1 MQVFDTVSGLRTFLA
16 AHRAAGKRIGLVPTM
31 GYLHAGHMSLVQ
43 AARRECDVVVMSIF
57 INPKQ
62 FGPQEDFATYPRD
75 MEGDLR
81 QAHEA
86 GVDAIFAPSVEEMY
100 PPGFRTEVAVHELA
114 APLCGA
120 SRPGHFN
127 GVTTVVAKL
136 FNIVGPD
143 RAYFGQKDY
152 QQVTVLR
159 KMATDLCMPLEV
171 ITCPTVREP
180 DGLAMSSRNAY
191 LNPAERQAALV
202 LSRALRLAEER
213 LAQGERQGVRLTAML
228 RDCIAKEPL
237 ARIDYV
243 AVCDPQTLWEVE
255 QLSGTVLVALAVYIG
270 KTRLIDNA
278 LLQAENQTDEE
289 RRCLVQTCSS
299 ADNGGGGGGS
309 A

>member
-1 MQVFDTVSGLRTFLA
+1 MQVFDTVSGLRAFLA

-31 GYLHAGHMSLVQ
+31 GYLHAGHLSLVH

-57 INPKQ
+57 VNPKQ

-81 QAHEA
+81 QAREA
-86 GVDAIFAPSVEEMY
+86 GVDAVFAPSVEEMY
-100 PPGFRTEVAVHELA
+100 PPDFLTEVIVHELT

-171 ITCPTVREP
+171 ITCPIVREP

-191 LNPAERQAALV
+191 LNPTERQAALV
-202 LSRALRLAEER
+202 LARALRLAEER
-213 LAQGERQGVRLTAML
+213 LAQGERQGARLTATL

-243 AVCDPQTLWEVE
+243 AVCDPQTLREVE
-255 QLSGTVLVALAVYIG
+255 QISDTVLVALAVYIG
-270 KTRLIDNA
+270 KTRLIDNV
-278 LLQAENQTDEE
+278 LLHAED
-289 RRCLVQTCSS
+289 S
-299 ADNGGGGGGS
+299 ADGDTR
-309 A
+309 AC

>member
-1 MQVFDTVSGLRTFLA
+1 MQVFDTVSGLREFLA
-16 AHRAAGKRIGLVPTM
+16 AHRAASKRIGLVPTM
-31 GYLHAGHMSLVQ
+31 GYLHAGHLSLVH

-57 INPKQ
+57 VNPKQ

-75 MEGDLR
+75 MEGDLH
-81 QAHEA
+81 QACEA
-86 GVDAIFAPSVEEMY
+86 GVDAVFAPSVQEMY
-100 PPGFRTEVAVHELA
+100 PPGFLTEVAVHELTA
-114 APLCGA
+114 SLCGA

-159 KMATDLCMPLEV
+159 QMATDLCMPLEV

-213 LAQGERQGVRLTAML
+213 LAQGERQGARLTATL
-228 RDCIAKEPL
+228 RDCIVKEPL

-243 AVCDPQTLWEVE
+243 AVCDPDTLREVA
-255 QLSGTVLVALAVYIG
+255 QISDPVLVALAVYIG

-278 LLQAENQTDEE
+278 LLHAEN
-289 RRCLVQTCSS
+289 
-299 ADNGGGGGGS
+299 
-309 A
+309 

>member
-1 MQVFDTVSGLRTFLA
+1 MQIFDTVSGLRTFLA
-16 AHRAAGKRIGLVPTM
+16 AHRTAGRRIGLVPTM
-31 GYLHAGHMSLVQ
+31 GYLHAGHISLVH

-57 INPKQ
+57 VNPKQ
-62 FGPQEDFATYPRD
+62 FGPQEDFTTYPRD
-75 MEGDLR
+75 LEGDLR

-86 GVDAIFAPSVEEMY
+86 GVDAVFTPSVEEIY
-100 PPGFRTEVAVHELA
+100 PPGFLTEVAVHELTA
-114 APLCGA
+114 TLCGA

-136 FNIVGPD
+136 FHIAGPD

-159 KMATDLCMPLEV
+159 KMATDLCMSLEV
-171 ITCPTVREP
+171 ITCPTIREP

-202 LSRALRLAEER
+202 LSRALHLAEER
-213 LAQGERQGVRLTAML
+213 LAQGERQGVRLTATL
-228 RDCIAKEPL
+228 RECIAQEPL

-243 AVCDPQTLWEVE
+243 AVCDPETLQEVE
-255 QLSGTVLVALAVYIG
+255 QLSGNVLVALAVYIG

-278 LLQAENQTDEE
+278 LF
-289 RRCLVQTCSS
+289 RV
-299 ADNGGGGGGS
+299 GG
-309 A
+309 

>member
-1 MQVFDTVSGLRTFLA
+1 MQVFDTVSALRKFLA
-16 AHRAAGKRIGLVPTM
+16 THRAASKRIGLVPTM
-31 GYLHAGHMSLVQ
+31 GYLHAGHISLVH
-43 AARRECDVVVMSIF
+43 AARQECDLVVMSIF
-57 INPKQ
+57 VNPKQ

-86 GVDAIFAPSVEEMY
+86 GVDVVFAPVVEEMY
-100 PPGFRTEVAVHELA
+100 PPGFLTEVSVRELT

-152 QQVTVLR
+152 QQVLVIR
-159 KMATDLCMPLEV
+159 KMATDLHMPLEV

-191 LNPAERQAALV
+191 LSPAERQAALV
-202 LSRALRLAEER
+202 LWRALRLAEEH
-213 LAQGERQGVRLTAML
+213 LAQGERQGARLAATL
-228 RDCIAKEPL
+228 RDFIAQEPL

-243 AVCDPQTLWEVE
+243 AVCDPNTLREVE

-278 LLQAENQTDEE
+278 ILRIGD
-289 RRCLVQTCSS
+289 
-299 ADNGGGGGGS
+299 
-309 A
+309 

>member
-1 MQVFDTVSGLRTFLA
+1 MQIFDTVSGLRAFLA
-16 AHRAAGKRIGLVPTM
+16 AHRAAGRRIGLVPTM
-31 GYLHAGHMSLVQ
+31 GYLHAGHLSLVH
-43 AARRECDVVVMSIF
+43 AARHACDVVVLSIF
-57 INPKQ
+57 VNPKQ

-81 QAHEA
+81 QARAA
-86 GVDAIFAPSVEEMY
+86 GVDAVFTPSVEEMY
-100 PPGFRTEVAVHELA
+100 PPRFLTEVAVHELTD
-114 APLCGA
+114 PLCGA

-202 LSRALRLAEER
+202 LSRVLHLAEAC
-213 LAQGERQGVRLTAML
+213 LAQGERQGARLTAML

-243 AVCDPQTLWEVE
+243 AVCNPDTLQEVE
-255 QLSGTVLVALAVYIG
+255 QVAGNVLVVLAVYIG

-278 LLQAENQTDEE
+278 LF
-289 RRCLVQTCSS
+289 RV
-299 ADNGGGGGGS
+299 GG
-309 A
+309 

>member
-1 MQVFDTVSGLRTFLA
+1 MQVFDTVSGLRAFLA
-16 AHRAAGKRIGLVPTM
+16 VQRAAGKRIGLVPTM

-43 AARRECDVVVMSIF
+43 AARRECDMVVMSIF
-57 INPKQ
+57 VNPKQ

-81 QAHEA
+81 QAREA
-86 GVDAIFAPSVEEMY
+86 RVDAVFTPAVEEIY
-100 PPGFRTEVAVHELA
+100 PPGFLTEVVVHELTT
-114 APLCGA
+114 PLCGA

-136 FNIVGPD
+136 FNIVGPY

-191 LNPAERQAALV
+191 LNRAERQAALV
-202 LSRALRLAEER
+202 LWRSLHLAEEH
-213 LAQGERQGVRLTAML
+213 LAQGERQGTRLTATL

-243 AVCDPQTLWEVE
+243 AVCDPQTLREVE

-278 LLQAENQTDEE
+278 LLQAEN
-289 RRCLVQTCSS
+289 
-299 ADNGGGGGGS
+299 
-309 A
+309 

>member
-1 MQVFDTVSGLRTFLA
+1 MQVFDTVSGLRKFLA

-31 GYLHAGHMSLVQ
+31 GYLHAGHLSLVH
-43 AARRECDVVVMSIF
+43 AARRECDMVVMSIF
-57 INPKQ
+57 VNPKQ
-62 FGPQEDFATYPRD
+62 FGPQEDFTTYPRD
-75 MEGDLR
+75 MEGDLG
-81 QAHEA
+81 QAREA
-86 GVDAIFAPSVEEMY
+86 GVDAVFAPFVEEMY
-100 PPGFRTEVAVHELA
+100 PPDFLTEVTVHELTS
-114 APLCGA
+114 PLCGA

-136 FNIVGPD
+136 FNIVGPN

-171 ITCPTVREP
+171 IICPIVREP

-213 LAQGERQGVRLTAML
+213 LAQGERQGARLTATL

-243 AVCDPQTLWEVE
+243 AVCDPQTLREVA
-255 QLSGTVLVALAVYIG
+255 QIAGTVLVALAVYIG

-278 LLQAENQTDEE
+278 IFQAEN
-289 RRCLVQTCSS
+289 
-299 ADNGGGGGGS
+299 
-309 A
+309 

>member
-1 MQVFDTVSGLRTFLA
+1 MQIFDTVSGLRAFLA
-16 AHRAAGKRIGLVPTM
+16 AQRSAGKRIGLVPTM
-31 GYLHAGHMSLVQ
+31 GYLHAGHLSLVY
-43 AARRECDVVVMSIF
+43 AARRECDVVVLSIF
-57 INPKQ
+57 VNPKQ
-62 FGPQEDFATYPRD
+62 FGPREDFATYPRD

-81 QAHEA
+81 QARAA
-86 GVDAIFAPSVEEMY
+86 GVDVVFTPAVEEMY
-100 PPGFRTEVAVHELA
+100 PPGFLTEVIVHELT

-136 FNIVGPD
+136 LNIVGPQ

-159 KMATDLCMPLEV
+159 KMAVDLCMPLEV

-202 LSRALRLAEER
+202 LSRALHLAEEC
-213 LAQGERQGVRLTAML
+213 LAQGERQGARLTTTL
-228 RDCIAKEPL
+228 RACIAQEPL

-243 AVCDPQTLWEVE
+243 AVCDPQTLREVE
-255 QLSGTVLVALAVYIG
+255 QISGPILVALAVYIG

-278 LLQAENQTDEE
+278 VL
-289 RRCLVQTCSS
+289 RI
-299 ADNGGGGGGS
+299 GG
-309 A
+309 

>member
-1 MQVFDTVSGLRTFLA
+1 
-16 AHRAAGKRIGLVPTM
+16 
-31 GYLHAGHMSLVQ
+31 
-43 AARRECDVVVMSIF
+43 
-57 INPKQ
+57 
-62 FGPQEDFATYPRD
+62 
-75 MEGDLR
+75 
-81 QAHEA
+81 
-86 GVDAIFAPSVEEMY
+86 MY
-100 PPGFRTEVAVHELA
+100 PPGFLTEVTVHELT

-171 ITCPTVREP
+171 VTCPTVRDP

-191 LNPAERQAALV
+191 LNPAERRAALV
-202 LSRALRLAEER
+202 LSCALHLAEER
-213 LAQGERQGVRLTAML
+213 LAQGERQGARLTAAL
-228 RDCIAKEPL
+228 HDCIAKEPL
-237 ARIDYV
+237 VRIDYV
-243 AVCDPQTLWEVE
+243 AVCDPDTLQEVG

-278 LLQAENQTDEE
+278 LLHAEN
-289 RRCLVQTCSS
+289 
-299 ADNGGGGGGS
+299 
-309 A
+309 

>member
-1 MQVFDTVSGLRTFLA
+1 MQVFDTVSGLRKFLA

-31 GYLHAGHMSLVQ
+31 GYLHAGHLSLVQ

-57 INPKQ
+57 VNPKQ

-81 QAHEA
+81 QAREA
-86 GVDAIFAPSVEEMY
+86 GVDAVFAPTVEEMY
-100 PPGFRTEVAVHELA
+100 PPGFLTEVTVHELT

-191 LNPAERQAALV
+191 LIPAERQAALV
-202 LSRALRLAEER
+202 LSRALRLAEEC
-213 LAQGERQGVRLTAML
+213 LAQGERQGARLTAML
-228 RDCIAKEPL
+228 HDCVTKEPL

-243 AVCDPQTLWEVE
+243 AVCDPQTLREVE
-255 QLSGTVLVALAVYIG
+255 QITGTVLVALAVYIG

-278 LLQAENQTDEE
+278 VLRVGD
-289 RRCLVQTCSS
+289 
-299 ADNGGGGGGS
+299 
-309 A
+309 

>member
-1 MQVFDTVSGLRTFLA
+1 MQVFDTVSALRQFLA
-16 AHRAAGKRIGLVPTM
+16 AHRAASKRIGLVPTM
-31 GYLHAGHMSLVQ
+31 GYLHAGHISLVRT
-43 AARRECDVVVMSIF
+43 ARQECDVVVMSIF
-57 INPKQ
+57 VNPKQ

-75 MEGDLR
+75 MEGDLC
-81 QAHEA
+81 QAREA
-86 GVDAIFAPSVEEMY
+86 GVDAVFAPAVEEMY
-100 PPGFRTEVAVHELA
+100 PPGFLTEVSVRELT
-114 APLCGA
+114 APLCGT

-152 QQVTVLR
+152 QQVTVIR
-159 KMATDLCMPLEV
+159 KMVTDLHMPLEV

-202 LSRALRLAEER
+202 LWRALRLAEER
-213 LAQGERQGVRLTAML
+213 LAQGERQGTRLATTL
-228 RDCIAKEPL
+228 RDLIAQEPL

-243 AVCDPQTLWEVE
+243 AVADPDTLWEVE
-255 QLSGTVLVALAVYIG
+255 RLAGRVLVALAVYIG

-278 LLQAENQTDEE
+278 IFCVGD
-289 RRCLVQTCSS
+289 
-299 ADNGGGGGGS
+299 
-309 A
+309 

>member
-1 MQVFDTVSGLRTFLA
+1 MQVCDTVSALRRFLA
-16 AHRAAGKRIGLVPTM
+16 VHRAAGRRIGLVPTM
-31 GYLHAGHMSLVQ
+31 GYLHAGHMSLVH

-57 INPKQ
+57 VNPKQ
-62 FGPQEDFATYPRD
+62 FGPQEDLATYPRD
-75 MEGDLR
+75 LEGDLR
-81 QAHEA
+81 QARAA
-86 GVDAIFAPSVEEMY
+86 GVDAVFAPAVEEMY
-100 PPGFRTEVAVHELA
+100 PAGFLTEVVVHELT

-152 QQVTVLR
+152 QQVTVIR
-159 KMATDLCMPLEV
+159 RMVADLNMPLEV
-171 ITCPTVREP
+171 VTCPTIREP

-202 LSRALRLAEER
+202 LWRALRLAEER
-213 LAQGERQGVRLTAML
+213 LAQGERQGPRLAATL
-228 RDCIAKEPL
+228 RDLIAREPL

-243 AVCDPQTLWEVE
+243 AVADPATLRNVE
-255 QLSGTVLVALAVYIG
+255 QLSGAVLVALAVYIG

-278 LLQAENQTDEE
+278 ILQVGD
-289 RRCLVQTCSS
+289 
-299 ADNGGGGGGS
+299 
-309 A
+309 

>member
-1 MQVFDTVSGLRTFLA
+1 MQIFDTVSGLREFLA
-16 AHRAAGKRIGLVPTM
+16 AHRAAAKRIGLVPTM
-31 GYLHAGHMSLVQ
+31 GYLHTGHLSLVHT
-43 AARRECDVVVMSIF
+43 ARRECDVVVMSIF
-57 INPKQ
+57 VNPKQ

-81 QAHEA
+81 QAREA
-86 GVDAIFAPSVEEMY
+86 GVDAIFTPTVEEMY
-100 PPGFRTEVAVHELA
+100 PHGFLTEVTVHELTT
-114 APLCGA
+114 PLCGA

-202 LSRALRLAEER
+202 LSRALHLAEER
-213 LAQGERQGVRLTAML
+213 LARGERQSACLTAML
-228 RDCIAKEPL
+228 RDCITKEPL
-237 ARIDYV
+237 ACIDYV
-243 AVCDPQTLWEVE
+243 VVCDPQTLREVE

-278 LLQAENQTDEE
+278 VL
-289 RRCLVQTCSS
+289 RV
-299 ADNGGGGGGS
+299 GG
-309 A
+309 

>member
-1 MQVFDTVSGLRTFLA
+1 MQICDTVSGLRKFLA

-57 INPKQ
+57 VNPKQ

-75 MEGDLR
+75 MEGDLG
-81 QAHEA
+81 QAREA
-86 GVDAIFAPSVEEMY
+86 GVDVVFAPSVAEMY
-100 PPGFRTEVAVHELA
+100 PPGFLTEVAVHELT

-159 KMATDLCMPLEV
+159 KMAADLCMPLEV

-202 LSRALRLAEER
+202 LSRTLRLAEER
-213 LAQGERQGVRLTAML
+213 LVQGERQGARLTAML
-228 RDCIAKEPL
+228 HDCVAKEPL

-243 AVCDPQTLWEVE
+243 AVCDPQTLREVE

-278 LLQAENQTDEE
+278 VLRVGD
-289 RRCLVQTCSS
+289 
-299 ADNGGGGGGS
+299 
-309 A
+309 

>member
-1 MQVFDTVSGLRTFLA
+1 MQVFDTVSGLRKFLA

-31 GYLHAGHMSLVQ
+31 GYLHAGHLSLVH
-43 AARRECDVVVMSIF
+43 AAQSECDVVVMSIF
-57 INPKQ
+57 VNPKQ
-62 FGPQEDFATYPRD
+62 FGPQEDFATYPRN

-86 GVDAIFAPSVEEMY
+86 GVDAVFAPSVEEMY
-100 PPGFRTEVAVHELA
+100 PPGFRTEVTVHELT

-159 KMATDLCMPLEV
+159 KMAIDLCMPLDV
-171 ITCPTVREP
+171 ITCPTVREL

-191 LNPAERQAALV
+191 LKPAERQAALV

-213 LAQGERQGVRLTAML
+213 LAQGERQGARLTATL

-243 AVCDPQTLWEVE
+243 AVCDPQTLREVE
-255 QLSGTVLVALAVYIG
+255 QIIGTVLVALAVYIG

-278 LLQAENQTDEE
+278 LLRAGN
-289 RRCLVQTCSS
+289 
-299 ADNGGGGGGS
+299 
-309 A
+309 

>member
-1 MQVFDTVSGLRTFLA
+1 MQIFDTVSGLRAFLA
-16 AHRAAGKRIGLVPTM
+16 APRRAGKRIGLVPTM
-31 GYLHAGHMSLVQ
+31 GYLHAGHLSLVS
-43 AARRECDVVVMSIF
+43 AARRECEVVVLSIF
-57 INPKQ
+57 VNPKQ

-81 QAHEA
+81 QAREA
-86 GVDAIFAPSVEEMY
+86 GVDAVFAPAVEEMY
-100 PPGFRTEVAVHELA
+100 PPGFLTEVTVHELT

-120 SRPGHFN
+120 SRPGHFT

-136 FNIVGPD
+136 LNIVGPE

-159 KMATDLCMPLEV
+159 QMVTDLCMPLEV

-202 LSRALRLAEER
+202 LARALHLAEER
-213 LAQGERQGVRLTAML
+213 LAQGERQGARLTTTL
-228 RDCIAKEPL
+228 RDYIAQEPL
-237 ARIDYV
+237 ARMDYV
-243 AVCDPQTLWEVE
+243 AVCDPQTLREVE
-255 QLSGTVLVALAVYIG
+255 QISGPVLVALAVYIG

-278 LLQAENQTDEE
+278 VL
-289 RRCLVQTCSS
+289 RM
-299 ADNGGGGGGS
+299 GG
-309 A
+309 